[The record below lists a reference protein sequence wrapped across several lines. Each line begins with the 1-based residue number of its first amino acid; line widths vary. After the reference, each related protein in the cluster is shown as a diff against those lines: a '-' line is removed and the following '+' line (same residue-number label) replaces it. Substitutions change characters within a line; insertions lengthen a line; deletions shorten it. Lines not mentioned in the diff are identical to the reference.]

1 MIWSLFKILFFVAAI
16 AVASLV
22 AAYVAEIGSDI
33 LLQIGNYEVSISP
46 LILAVL
52 IVLVFPLFWLLFFTL
67 GLIKATINFFL
78 GDENALTRYFNRNR
92 EQRGFEALADGLLAL
107 SSGEPKLALTKVHR
121 AETLL
126 NRPEITSIL
135 TAQAAEKTGDKS
147 KALAAYKSMLED
159 ERTRFAGITG
169 LLKHRLEDGDS
180 ETALKLAEKAFA
192 INPQHDEMQNTLLRL
207 QSSEEDWDGALNT
220 LSIKLRQRKIP
231 RDVFRRRNAILTYA
245 SGRKKILK
253 GSEEDGEKEVIQA
266 NKLSPGLI
274 PAAVL
279 AAKAKFRVGD
289 KKAATSIIRR
299 AWSIQPHPDLA
310 ATFAEFEPDEEPS
323 ARKKR
328 FENMIGKNSIH
339 PEARMLMAELSIA
352 DQDYQSARK
361 EIGSLPEDQPNIRT
375 LAIMAAIERGEGS
388 DDSVVRAWLTKAV
401 SASRGSQWI
410 CELCGCPHTDWVT
423 ICSRCEGFDTLEWM
437 EVSEKNDLPEIPSGL
452 LTLEA
457 NSPRLNNETAEF
469 GKDEKT
475 RDSTNEDH

>member
-1 MIWSLFKILFFVAAI
+1 MIWSLIKIIFFVAAI
-16 AVASLV
+16 AVASLA

-52 IVLVFPLFWLLFFTL
+52 VVLVFPSFWLLFFSL

-107 SSGEPKLALTKVHR
+107 SSGEPKLALTKVYR

-135 TAQAAEKTGDKS
+135 TAQAAEKAGDKS

-159 ERTRFAGITG
+159 DRTRFAGITG

-245 SGRKKILK
+245 SGRKKILQ
-253 GSEEDGEKEVIQA
+253 GSVEDGEKEVIQA

-279 AAKAKFRVGD
+279 AAKAKFRAGD

-299 AWSIQPHPDLA
+299 SWSIQPHPSLA

-352 DQDYQSARK
+352 DQNYQDARK

-401 SASRGSQWI
+401 SASRGPQWV
-410 CELCGCPHTDWVT
+410 CEICGCPHTDWVAT
-423 ICSRCEGFDTLEWM
+423 CSRCEGFDTLEWT
-437 EVSEKNDLPEIPSGL
+437 EVAEKSDLPETPSGL

-457 NSPRLNNETAEF
+457 NSTSSNNETAKL
-469 GKDEKT
+469 GKD
-475 RDSTNEDH
+475 